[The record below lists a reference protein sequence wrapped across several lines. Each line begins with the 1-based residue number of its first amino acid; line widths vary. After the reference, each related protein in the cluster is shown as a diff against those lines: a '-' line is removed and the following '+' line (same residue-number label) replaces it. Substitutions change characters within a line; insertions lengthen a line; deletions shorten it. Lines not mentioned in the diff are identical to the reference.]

1 MCNKWHVQQL
11 SIKFQ
16 FQTHNFQTIIYVAKF
31 FKQLSINCQFF
42 LPPITISN
50 NIFIW
55 INFSINYQ
63 TIVYRNFDIN
73 PITNNIFY
81 CIHYLSIINQL
92 GISKYT
98 IKPISINIFCFIIFL
113 INYQSIIFYIFCYQT
128 NIKQL
133 LNQIE
138 NFNNYQ

>member
-31 FKQLSINCQFF
+31 FKQLSINFRPQLQFPSIY
-42 LPPITISN
+42 LYESI
-50 NIFIW
+50 
-55 INFSINYQ
+55 FSINYQ
-63 TIVYRNFDIN
+63 TIVYRNFDMN
-73 PITNNIFY
+73 PITINIFY

-113 INYQSIIFYIFCYQT
+113 FNYQSIIFYIFCYQL